1 MGSIEQVIHKM
12 DAIVEQCTRRNLRA
26 GYFAVLYRLVT
37 IRIKEEINAGHFD
50 DNDRME
56 KLDTIFAQRFFD
68 AFDAHYNDSGKPI
81 TQSWNRAFDAA
92 ESDRYII
99 MQHLLLGI
107 NAHINLDLGIA
118 ASQTMENQNLELIHE
133 DYNRINAI
141 LASLVDDVTSN
152 MSQVSLFFGPLIH
165 LAHGADEMLVN
176 FSILIARDGA
186 WEFAQQYSTA
196 EDKNLAIQKRDAKI
210 ADLANRLTQTGPFLS
225 IIIKI
230 IRWGEFRSLQTNLE
244 RLSGV
249 VSKT

>member
-81 TQSWNRAFDAA
+81 TQSWNRAFEAA

-99 MQHLLLGI
+99 M
-107 NAHINLDLGIA
+107 
-118 ASQTMENQNLELIHE
+118 
-133 DYNRINAI
+133 
-141 LASLVDDVTSN
+141 
-152 MSQVSLFFGPLIH
+152 
-165 LAHGADEMLVN
+165 
-176 FSILIARDGA
+176 
-186 WEFAQQYSTA
+186 
-196 EDKNLAIQKRDAKI
+196 
-210 ADLANRLTQTGPFLS
+210 
-225 IIIKI
+225 
-230 IRWGEFRSLQTNLE
+230 
-244 RLSGV
+244 
-249 VSKT
+249 